1 MHKYTSD
8 FYNLYDMCNSSKEKE
23 YETYTKKI

>member
-23 YETYTKKI
+23 YKTTKKI